1 MVPAVRPPLR
11 RPVAGR
17 AVAGVAAGVAEHL
30 GVPVRVVRVLWV
42 VAGLAL
48 GAGVL
53 AYLLLWA
60 VVPSEGPDLRGAGPS
75 GRDRSAGPGVRP
87 SRLDGETGPWL
98 LAGVV
103 LTTLGAA
110 ALAQRAGAGVSLPTV
125 TAGAVAVTGAVVAW
139 THLDARDR
147 QRWVSGATGGTPRGA
162 LRLLAGLAL
171 AVTGLLLLALTGED
185 ASVLRPAA
193 LASVAVLGGVSL
205 LLAPWA
211 LRLWRGLEA
220 ERAARVRE
228 TERAD
233 LAAHLHDSV
242 LQTLALIQRRSD
254 DPAEVSR
261 LARAQERELRGWLY
275 GPRAARARGALPGGA
290 EPPLTLAAAVEQ
302 AVAQVEDTHSV
313 PVEVV
318 VVGDRATDVRTDA
331 LVLALREA
339 ATNAVRHAR
348 PPVRVYVEVADD
360 AVVAY
365 VSDRG
370 DGFDVDAVPQ
380 DRLGVRESVLG
391 RMRRA
396 GGSAQVR
403 RPATGGTEV
412 VLELPVLAPPA
423 PQQHPHQ
430 HPQQQVHQEEAR

>member
-11 RPVAGR
+11 RREAGR
-17 AVAGVAAGVAEHL
+17 VVAGVAAGLAAHL
-30 GVPVRVVRVLWV
+30 GAPVRTVRIVAVCAGFAMGVGVV
-42 VAGLAL
+42 
-48 GAGVL
+48 
-53 AYLLLWA
+53 AYLLLWL
-60 VVPSEGPDLRGAGPS
+60 VLPVDGPAGTRAGGPAGDGTPATGTRAPLR
-75 GRDRSAGPGVRP
+75 V
-87 SRLDGETGPWL
+87 DGETGSWL
-98 LAGVV
+98 LWGVV
-103 LTTLGAA
+103 LTVLGGAA
-110 ALAQRAGAGVSLPTV
+110 LVQRAGVGVPVPTLLAGT
-125 TAGAVAVTGAVVAW
+125 VAVTGAVIAW
-139 THLDARDR
+139 THLDTGDR
-147 QRWVSGATGGTPRGA
+147 RRWVSGATGGTPRGA
-162 LRLLAGLAL
+162 LRLVLGLGLA
-171 AVTGLLLLALTGED
+171 ATGLLLLALTGSE

-193 LASVAVLGGVSL
+193 LATMAVLGGLGL

-233 LAAHLHDSV
+233 IAAHLHDSV

-254 DPAEVSR
+254 DPAEVAR

-275 GPRAARARGALPGGA
+275 GSRAAQARGALPGSQVA
-290 EPPLTLAAAVEQ
+290 EPLSLAAAVER
-302 AVAQVEDTHSV
+302 AVAQVEDTHAV

-318 VVGDRATDVRTDA
+318 VVGDRATDARTDA

-360 AVVAY
+360 AVQAY

-370 DGFDVDAVPQ
+370 DGFDVDAVPE

-396 GGSAQVR
+396 GGSARVR
-403 RPATGGTEV
+403 RPAAGGTEV
-412 VLELPVLAPPA
+412 VLELPVLAPV
-423 PQQHPHQ
+423 PQQPVQHPVQHPHEQ
-430 HPQQQVHQEEAR
+430 EAR